1 MKLEDLTL
9 DVEQRIDIK
18 APPEKVFA
26 AVLERFGKKNT
37 RPEWGIIATADRS
50 QTRRPLVSRPRQW
63 HWTPLGLCAGHQA
76 SKLAGIE
83 RPNVYVI
90 PGPQPR

>member
-37 RPEWGIIATADRS
+37 RPDGESLEFADRS
-50 QTRRPLVSRPRQW
+50 QTRWPLVSRPRQW

-76 SKLAGIE
+76 SKACWS
-83 RPNVYVI
+83 
-90 PGPQPR
+90 